1 MTTVFADAGYW
12 LALWRPRDALHER
25 AMAVAER
32 MGTTA
37 VVTTQLVL
45 TEALNAVA
53 VARATWIV
61 VPSPEAIVP
70 LGGE

>member
-25 AMAVAER
+25 AMAVAES

-37 VVTTQLVL
+37 
-45 TEALNAVA
+45 
-53 VARATWIV
+53 
-61 VPSPEAIVP
+61 SPHN
-70 LGGE
+70 